1 MLKGKVALITGGGS
15 GIGRAIALALAR
27 EGAHIAVAS
36 RNPSPQTIQEIEDL
50 GVRALSLSADVS
62 DEAQVA
68 RMVEQ
73 TIEGLGD
80 LDLYVNNAAGTWHQ
94 PVTKISTE
102 NWLKTIN
109 TNLSACVWACR
120 DVSRHMIAHSKG
132 AILIVGS
139 TITRLT
145 AYQEGAYRVSK
156 MGLKAYM
163 ETLAIELAPFGI
175 RVNMLTPGHFFPTK
189 LTEVIPQ
196 AHQEYVR
203 QRIPLRR
210 FGDPDEC
217 GTAAV
222 FLLSDKLSPYTT
234 GAELVVDG
242 GLRLRPLTM
251 LSDAELR
258 QLNL

>member
-1 MLKGKVALITGGGS
+1 M
-15 GIGRAIALALAR
+15 
-27 EGAHIAVAS
+27 AS
-36 RNPSPQTIQEIEDL
+36 RNPSPQTIHEIEEL

-62 DEAQVA
+62 DEAQVV

-73 TIEGLGD
+73 TIERLGD

-120 DVSRHMIAHSKG
+120 DVSRHMIAQSKG
-132 AILIVGS
+132 SILIVGS
-139 TITRLT
+139 TITWLT
-145 AYQEGAYRVSK
+145 SYQEGAYRVSK

-163 ETLAIELAPFGI
+163 ATLAIELAPFGI
-175 RVNMLTPGHFFPTK
+175 RVNMLTPGHFFPTR
-189 LTEVIPQ
+189 LTEGIPP
-196 AHQEYVR
+196 ARQEYLK

-217 GTAAV
+217 GNAAV